1 MANILI
7 IDDEKE
13 VGTFLKYL
21 LEERGHNVT
30 VGYSGADFDMLCEGR
45 AFRLAMLDVKLPDTN
60 GLHLLQKLHE
70 KMPACKVVIMT
81 GYSTVKTA
89 VEAIRLGA
97 SDYIEKPFAE
107 IEEIE
112 KMIDHLLKN
121 EVTTAENNI
130 LELAQ
135 MSGIIFGKEENLKRL
150 LTLSFK
156 IASKNINVLIQGETG
171 TGKELLAHF
180 IHLASNR
187 SEQPYIRINCGAL
200 SESMLE
206 SELFGHEKGAFT
218 GAVKERRGVF
228 EIASKGTLFL
238 DEIGEASPATQVKLL
253 RVLET
258 GDFMRVGGEEIRKTN
273 TRIISATNVELRKA
287 VKRGCFRE
295 DLLYRLDVVNL
306 HIPSLRERK
315 RDIMTIAQH
324 MMEKNKESFTFQQQ
338 AIEILENYN
347 WPGNVRELSNVIK
360 RATSLMDVNETV
372 ITSAHLP
379 KLLRDYDAENNIAY
393 FSQSEELKGNNS
405 QKQMETTPNFD
416 EFMELWLEEIMTIWK
431 QDTIVP
437 LEEVLERV
445 KNLEKM
451 IGSAY
456 IEKTLQHTIGNRKE
470 AAQRLQITDR
480 RLRYLLKEKGKQ

>member
-1 MANILI
+1 M
-7 IDDEKE
+7 
-13 VGTFLKYL
+13 
-21 LEERGHNVT
+21 
-30 VGYSGADFDMLCEGR
+30 
-45 AFRLAMLDVKLPDTN
+45 
-60 GLHLLQKLHE
+60 
-70 KMPACKVVIMT
+70 
-81 GYSTVKTA
+81 
-89 VEAIRLGA
+89 
-97 SDYIEKPFAE
+97 
-107 IEEIE
+107 
-112 KMIDHLLKN
+112 
-121 EVTTAENNI
+121 
-130 LELAQ
+130 
-135 MSGIIFGKEENLKRL
+135 
-150 LTLSFK
+150 
-156 IASKNINVLIQGETG
+156 LIQGETG

-324 MMEKNKESFTFQQQ
+324 MMEK
-338 AIEILENYN
+338 I
-347 WPGNVRELSNVIK
+347 
-360 RATSLMDVNETV
+360 
-372 ITSAHLP
+372 
-379 KLLRDYDAENNIAY
+379 
-393 FSQSEELKGNNS
+393 
-405 QKQMETTPNFD
+405 
-416 EFMELWLEEIMTIWK
+416 
-431 QDTIVP
+431 
-437 LEEVLERV
+437 
-445 KNLEKM
+445 KNL
-451 IGSAY
+451 S
-456 IEKTLQHTIGNRKE
+456 LFNNR
-470 AAQRLQITDR
+470 R
-480 RLRYLLKEKGKQ
+480 